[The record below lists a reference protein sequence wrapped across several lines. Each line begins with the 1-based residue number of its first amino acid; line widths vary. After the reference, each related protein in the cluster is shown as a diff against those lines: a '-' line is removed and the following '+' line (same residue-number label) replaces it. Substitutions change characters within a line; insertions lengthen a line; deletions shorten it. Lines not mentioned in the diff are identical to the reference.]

1 MNVKKV
7 INKRD
12 EVLANIKISR
22 SEKLAKY
29 LYTMGLVIYLI
40 ANYLRGTMIVG
51 NFGVNIVTMTYATY
65 LGTFFV
71 LLKVMLYDDFLK
83 WEYLAYLALIILF
96 YSIGKQA
103 KDFDL
108 FYYFIF
114 IVSAKGIDFK
124 HILKTFLIVNFAG
137 ILITGGLTGLDLIK
151 NVIIT
156 RVDSPAVRYSLGA
169 VYPTDLAARIFFMM
183 LAYFG
188 LKNYRFKLPEYISIL
203 ALIILTYLI
212 TNTRLDFLL
221 MLLAFIM
228 IVFNKQVM
236 SALEKIKP
244 RYIYLLTGGLV
255 FVTLLLGY
263 IYRPGNA
270 ILDKINSLL
279 SGRLFY
285 EHIAFKDYNVEFLGQ
300 YIYQNGFGGGFKI
313 NNYFFI
319 DSSYVRVLLMYGLV
333 AFIAFMTILLLVEK
347 KFIAEK
353 HYGLLACFILVLL
366 SSVIDQHILEISY
379 NIFLLALLADMNS
392 FKEQED

>member
-1 MNVKKV
+1 MNVKQV

-12 EVLANIKISR
+12 EVLTNIKISTP
-22 SEKLAKY
+22 EKQAKY

-40 ANYLRGTMIVG
+40 ANYLRGTMIVN
-51 NFGVNIVTMTYATY
+51 NFGINIVTMTYAIY

-71 LLKVMLYDDFLK
+71 LLKVILYDDFLEWK
-83 WEYLAYLALIILF
+83 YLAYLVLIILF

-137 ILITGGLTGLDLIK
+137 ILVTGCLTGLDLIK

-156 RVDSPAVRYSLGA
+156 RVDSPAIRYSLGA

-188 LKNYRFKLPEYISIL
+188 VKNYRFKLPEYVSIL

-221 MLLAFIM
+221 MLLAFVM
-228 IVFNKQVM
+228 IVFNKQIM

-270 ILDKINSLL
+270 ILDKI
-279 SGRLFY
+279 
-285 EHIAFKDYNVEFLGQ
+285 APM
-300 YIYQNGFGGGFKI
+300 
-313 NNYFFI
+313 
-319 DSSYVRVLLMYGLV
+319 DSP
-333 AFIAFMTILLLVEK
+333 
-347 KFIAEK
+347 
-353 HYGLLACFILVLL
+353 
-366 SSVIDQHILEISY
+366 IS
-379 NIFLLALLADMNS
+379 
-392 FKEQED
+392 